1 MQIAS
6 RVIGTVGCSYKRYL
20 SLYVLLIR
28 IVSIDGAGLRPF
40 LVYQG
45 EVQFPFHARFPVAS
59 HGFGLRPKICR
70 PTPIHLACVQTSPI
84 SFPPSF
90 PSFSVC
96 NKGNR
101 RRLNVGNDPSR
112 FTQETEL
119 LVPKVLTED
128 CEDYISLID

>member
-1 MQIAS
+1 MQIAP

-20 SLYVLLIR
+20 SLYVLLMR

-59 HGFGLRPKICR
+59 HGFGLRPKICWR
-70 PTPIHLACVQTSPI
+70 TPIHPALR
-84 SFPPSF
+84 
-90 PSFSVC
+90 
-96 NKGNR
+96 KK
-101 RRLNVGNDPSR
+101 LNFWYPR
-112 FTQETEL
+112 Y
-119 LVPKVLTED
+119 TED